1 MYGVKS
7 NFGEGQQPCGHCQ
20 RGFLSIPLKTA
31 RASRTHPFRV
41 HEKLQVFLVRSQ
53 LVLNTTT
60 PQSDPL
66 GKTFAVIVLSG
77 GLHLCSQITCPLLS
91 HLGYDSLFFFQ
102 EQTSQLQPEDPSQV
116 SLEAITG
123 PGTCRSIDP
132 LPNWSQQEAELDFMP
147 GIGISNLS
155 PQKFH
160 RNFYSWVFM
169 GISQKCKF
177 CLSLQFC
184 LRLSQYKQY
193 PSLDLQLFEILGL
206 SFPHVSDFWH
216 ANL

>member
-7 NFGEGQQPCGHCQ
+7 NFWEGQQPCGHCQ
-20 RGFLSIPLKTA
+20 RGFLSIPLKTD

-91 HLGYDSLFFFQ
+91 HLGYDSLFLFQ

-116 SLEAITG
+116 SLEGITG

-132 LPNWSQQEAELDFMP
+132 SQ
-147 GIGISNLS
+147 IGASKRLSLIVCQVLEFPTCHPRNVTEISI
-155 PQKFH
+155 H
-160 RNFYSWVFM
+160 GYSWEY
-169 GISQKCKF
+169 
-177 CLSLQFC
+177 
-184 LRLSQYKQY
+184 LRSA
-193 PSLDLQLFEILGL
+193 S
-206 SFPHVSDFWH
+206 SV
-216 ANL
+216 